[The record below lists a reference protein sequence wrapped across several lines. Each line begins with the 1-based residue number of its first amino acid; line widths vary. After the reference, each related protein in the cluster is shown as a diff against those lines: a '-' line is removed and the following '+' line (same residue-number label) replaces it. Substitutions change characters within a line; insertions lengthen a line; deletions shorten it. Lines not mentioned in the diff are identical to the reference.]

1 MTRFTLTALCMLIS
15 GFINVNAHHT
25 VINNNIT
32 EVTEVTEVYDYST
45 NITEGVSD
53 SDLAKGLSMSA
64 ASGAHQFDFSTTDW
78 QGSVTGAFYENDEA
92 ISVGVGKKFEQFGAA
107 LLHLNFTQKSDKRL
121 WVIGGTFRF

>member
-53 SDLAKGLSMSA
+53 SDLAEGLSMSA